1 MIRTYRLPRA
11 CPGEHGKALNLT
23 TVIKEISDS
32 WKRLSPEE
40 QVVVTAESIQQLEE
54 QREARKLAAHS
65 VPLNSFHDAR
75 STIQS
80 IETQV
85 SPTIHQIRHTL

>member
-1 MIRTYRLPRA
+1 MF
-11 CPGEHGKALNLT
+11 PGERGEDLNLT
-23 TVIKEISDS
+23 TVIKEISES

-40 QVVVTAESIQQLEE
+40 RQVITLEPMQQLEE
-54 QREARKLAAHS
+54 QRESRKLAAHS
-65 VPLNSFHDAR
+65 VPLNSFHDTR

-85 SPTIHQIRHTL
+85 SSTIH